1 LPANLS
7 PRFSRHT
14 ASSFIAGKPGS
25 NRRFRY
31 LWERCLPAMQAP
43 RFPAIGTIFFIKPD
57 RLGMI
62 AAPVTIPRP
71 KMNDD
76 LILRAAREDDMPA
89 VQAIYA
95 HHVLTGIASFELE
108 PPSLDEMLRRRAD
121 VLSRKLPYLVA
132 ELEGKVVGYGYATLY
147 RPRPGY
153 RFTAEDSVYMADG
166 MSGKGIGQALLSAV
180 IEHCVQ
186 GGWRQMV
193 AVIGNSENLGS
204 LRLHEKLGFR
214 RVGVFESVGFKH
226 GRWVDS
232 VLMQRELGDG
242 SRNLPDDQ

>member
-1 LPANLS
+1 
-7 PRFSRHT
+7 
-14 ASSFIAGKPGS
+14 
-25 NRRFRY
+25 
-31 LWERCLPAMQAP
+31 
-43 RFPAIGTIFFIKPD
+43 
-57 RLGMI
+57 
-62 AAPVTIPRP
+62 
-71 KMNDD
+71 MNDD

-95 HHVLTGIASFELE
+95 QHVLTGIASFELE
-108 PPSLDEMLRRRAD
+108 PPSLEEMLRRRAE

-132 ELEGKVVGYGYATLY
+132 ELDGKVVGYGYATLY

-180 IEHCVQ
+180 IEHCAQ

-204 LRLHEKLGFR
+204 LRLHEKLGFH

-242 SRNLPDDQ
+242 SRSLPDDQ